1 MIDFDQVGRLV
12 VTCYDRNAPFLEAE
26 LIELGFIPTGVFRT
40 HVELT
45 GSLNDCIFLN
55 MHLRTAS
62 HVLYEIQSFSLDHVQ
77 NLYKIVKGIP
87 WEDFIDPDGYFSVI
101 SNVKHESVDNP
112 LFVNVKIKDAI
123 ADRFR
128 EKFGIRPDSGSNLNE
143 AVFQFFWKGEA
154 ASLYINTS
162 GDTLIK
168 HGYRKIPGAAP
179 MMESLASAC
188 ILASGW
194 DQTSPFVNPMCGSGT
209 VAIEAALM
217 ATDRYP
223 GLYRDDYALMYIKG
237 YDAGVYYGLK
247 EKMMNRIKPIDSQII
262 WASDISERAIKASKE
277 NARFAGVEDLIQ
289 FEVCDFRETTLPE
302 TESGMVFL
310 NPEYGERLGN
320 EEELEE
326 TYREIG
332 DFMKK
337 RCPGYTGLVFTGNLD
352 LGKKIGLK
360 PKRRIPFYNG
370 TIDCRLLVFE
380 LYRGSRVP
388 GKEGFPS
395 RETLKNPG

>member
-12 VTCYDRNAPFLEAE
+12 VTCYDRNALFLEAE

-194 DQTSPFVNPMCGSGT
+194 DQTSPFVNTMCGSGT

>member
-12 VTCYDRNAPFLEAE
+12 VTCYDRNAPFLEME
-26 LIELGFIPTGVFRT
+26 LNELGFVPTGVFRT

-62 HVLYEIQSFSLDHVQ
+62 HVLFEIESFSLDHVQ
-77 NLYKIVKGIP
+77 NLYKIIKNIA

-128 EKFGIRPDSGSNLNE
+128 EKFGVRPDSGSSLNE
-143 AVFQFFWKGEA
+143 AVFQFFWKEEA

-194 DQTSPFVNPMCGSGT
+194 DGNSPFVNPMCGSGT

-217 ATDRYP
+217 ATHRYP
-223 GLYRDDYALMYIKG
+223 GFFRDDYALMYIKG

-247 EKMMNRIKPIDSQII
+247 EKMKSRIRSIDPQII
-262 WASDISERAIKASKE
+262 WASDISERAVKASRE
-277 NARFAGVEDLIQ
+277 NARFAGVEELIQ
-289 FEVCDFRETTLPE
+289 FEVCDFRDSTLPE
-302 TESGMVFL
+302 TETGRVFL

-320 EEELEE
+320 AEELEE

-370 TIDCRLLVFE
+370 TIDSRLLVFE

-388 GKEGFPS
+388 GKEGFQS
-395 RETLKNPG
+395 QQKG